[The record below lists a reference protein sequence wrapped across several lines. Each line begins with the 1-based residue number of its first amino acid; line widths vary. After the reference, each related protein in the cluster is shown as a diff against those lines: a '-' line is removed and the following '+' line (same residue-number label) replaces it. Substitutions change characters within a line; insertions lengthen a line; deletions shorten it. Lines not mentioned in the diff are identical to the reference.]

1 MSKRL
6 TILTIGVYGFS
17 EDGFFKAL
25 QDRQIDLFIDIRARR
40 GMRGPKY
47 KFVNSG
53 YLQAKLKEMGIA
65 YAHLKDLAPSP
76 EIRAAQSQA
85 DRQASIRKRQRQTL
99 SKPFIRAYRRD
110 ILKAYKRKPE
120 NKFKA
125 KEAIVDKARQLA
137 QYPPDRPLRHLA
149 LFCVEEHPQACHRS
163 LVAEELKKQLEGDI
177 VHIQP

>member
-1 MSKRL
+1 MNTRL

-17 EDGFFKAL
+17 EDEFFTAL
-25 QDRQIDLFIDIRARR
+25 KDCQIDLFIDIRARR

-53 YLQAKLKEMGIA
+53 YLQAKLKEMNIA
-65 YAHLKDLAPSP
+65 YAHLKELAPSL

-85 DRQASIRKRQRQTL
+85 DRQANVSKRQRQTL
-99 SKPFIRAYRRD
+99 SKPFIKAYRRD

-125 KEAIVDKARQLA
+125 KEAVDKARQLA
-137 QYPPDRPLRHLA
+137 QYPPHRPLRHLA
-149 LFCVEEHPQACHRS
+149 LFCVERHPQACHRS

-177 VHIQP
+177 VHIKP